1 MPLVFYLLIIKKKNP
16 LDCKK
21 AFYFICWQL
30 LFSIYIYIYFKLFH
44 LSQKNNF
51 WYIMMSHKLL
61 WLFLGDNVWV
71 QHSLDSCL
79 QNFKKRYSYSQIF
92 DRRTLI
98 KSNSICNVKNNLYIV
113 PTAYQIFIENS
124 WYFFNT
130 HLKKL
135 LSISVFKTFQHCF
148 SHFTLKKKKTPVS
161 ITLGKLN
168 HKLYLI
174 FINSLLFVIN
184 FFYKLYF

>member
-1 MPLVFYLLIIKKKNP
+1 MLATSIFY
-16 LDCKK
+16 
-21 AFYFICWQL
+21 
-30 LFSIYIYIYFKLFH
+30 IYIYIFKNC
-44 LSQKNNF
+44 STYPKKNNF
-51 WYIMMSHKLL
+51 RYIMMSHKLL

-79 QNFKKRYSYSQIF
+79 QNFKKRCSYSQIF

-98 KSNSICNVKNNLYIV
+98 KSNSICNVKNILYIV

-124 WYFFNT
+124 WHFFNT

-135 LSISVFKTFQHCF
+135 LSISVFKTFQHYF
-148 SHFTLKKKKTPVS
+148 SHFTLKKKNPVS

-174 FINSLLFVIN
+174 FINSLSFIIN
-184 FFYKLYF
+184 FFFN